1 MDINFRRMVINYEML
16 RKAADLAYQS
26 LLDNAHKNFNEQL
39 DCCLG
44 VEPLENDDIDW
55 LINTYRDEIE
65 SIVAVYTSPEAAAES
80 LARGMGLLSDD
91 NEAYFN
97 LSGFRDDEITLRNG
111 YIETPC
117 GDVVEVVFKPKM

>member
-1 MDINFRRMVINYEML
+1 M
-16 RKAADLAYQS
+16 
-26 LLDNAHKNFNEQL
+26 
-39 DCCLG
+39 
-44 VEPLENDDIDW
+44 
-55 LINTYRDEIE
+55 INTYRDKIE